1 MTLGQAT
8 LERLQSRGLVRRLE
22 AGQVL
27 FTKGDAP
34 DGMYVLLSGRCSATG
49 DGEEQHFIEPGELFG
64 ELAPLGGG
72 RRTATITATEASEV
86 LRIAAEEIRDS
97 DLPREV
103 VWSWLEDVARRG
115 RDIKEQQEGL
125 IEDKAT
131 RRAVQRMRMPSVDLI
146 REIALRLLPEGLE
159 GYIEGGAG
167 DELTA
172 RANEAAWR
180 AVELVPHVLTG
191 VRHRD
196 SSVEVL
202 GRRLPHP
209 LIVAPTGF
217 QRLTHPDGEVACARG
232 ARAAG
237 AVYCLS
243 TFATTSA
250 KELAT
255 KVPDLDWWFQLYWF
269 TDRDLNWALVENAI
283 AAGANAIV
291 LTVDLATLGSRER
304 DHHSGFSLRGSMV
317 VPNVAET
324 GRHPTAALAP
334 VWATLDPGVC
344 WQDLDELVQRA
355 GVPVIVKGL
364 VRGDDA
370 LRAAELG
377 AAAVVVS
384 NHGGRQ
390 LDTALATATA
400 LPEVVDAVGGRIDVL
415 VDGGIR
421 RGTDIVK
428 ALALGAQAVLI
439 GRPPLWGLAA
449 GGADGVQH
457 VIELLANEF
466 DNALALLGATSRRE
480 LDRSLL
486 K

>member
-1 MTLGQAT
+1 MTLGKAT
-8 LERLQSRGLVRRLE
+8 LEGLQSRGLVRRLE
-22 AGQVL
+22 AGEVL
-27 FTKGDAP
+27 FSRGDTP
-34 DGMYVLLSGRCSATG
+34 DGMYVLLSGRCSASG
-49 DGEEQHFIEPGELFG
+49 DGEEEHFIEPGELFG

-72 RRTATITATEASEV
+72 VRTATVTATEGGDV
-86 LRIAAEEIRDS
+86 LRITAEDVRDS

-125 IEDKAT
+125 IEEMAT

-146 REIALRLLPEGLE
+146 RQIALRLLPEGLE

-167 DELTA
+167 DELTLS
-172 RANEAAWR
+172 ANEAAWR
-180 AVELVPHVLTG
+180 AVELAPHVLTG
-191 VRHRD
+191 VRDRD

-217 QRLTHPDGEVACARG
+217 QRLIHPDGEIACARG

-237 AVYCLS
+237 AVFCLS

-250 KELAT
+250 KELAAQL
-255 KVPDLDWWFQLYWF
+255 PDLDWWFQLYWF
-269 TDRDLNWALVENAI
+269 TDRDLNWGLVDNAV
-283 AAGANAIV
+283 AAGAKAIV

-324 GRHPTAALAP
+324 GRHPTAKLAP

-344 WQDLDELVQRA
+344 WQDLDELVERA

-370 LRAAELG
+370 RRAADSG

-390 LDTALATATA
+390 LDTAVAAASA
-400 LPEVVDAVGGRIDVL
+400 LPEVVDAVDGRIDVL

-421 RGTDIVK
+421 RGSDIVK

-466 DNALALLGATSRRE
+466 DNALALLGATSAGE

-486 K
+486 R

>member
-8 LERLQSRGLVRRLE
+8 LAGLQSRGLVRRLD
-22 AGQVL
+22 AGEVL
-27 FTKGDAP
+27 FTRGDAP

-72 RRTATITATEASEV
+72 RRTATVAATEASEV
-86 LRIAAEEIRDS
+86 LRITAEEIRES

-125 IEDKAT
+125 LEETAT

-146 REIALRLLPEGLE
+146 RQIALRQLPEGLE

-167 DELTA
+167 DELTL
-172 RANEAAWR
+172 RANEEAWH
-180 AVELVPHVLTG
+180 ALELAPHVLTG
-191 VRHRD
+191 VRERD
-196 SSVEVL
+196 PSVEVL
-202 GRRLPHP
+202 GRRRPHP
-209 LIVAPTGF
+209 LIVGPTGF
-217 QRLTHPDGEVACARG
+217 QRLIHPDAEVASARG

-237 AVYCLS
+237 AVFCLS

-255 KVPDLDWWFQLYWF
+255 KLPGLDWWFQLYWF
-269 TDRDLNWALVENAI
+269 TDRDLNWALVDNAV
-283 AAGANAIV
+283 AAGAKAIV

-324 GRHPTAALAP
+324 GRHPTAKLAP
-334 VWATLDPGVC
+334 VWAMLDPGIC
-344 WQDLDELVQRA
+344 WQDLEELVQRA
-355 GVPVIVKGL
+355 AVPVIVKGL
-364 VRGDDA
+364 ARGDDA
-370 LRAAELG
+370 RRAADLG

-390 LDTALATATA
+390 LDTAVATATA
-400 LPEVVDAVGGRIDVL
+400 LPEVVDAVDGRVDVL

-428 ALALGAQAVLI
+428 ALALGARAVLI

-449 GGADGVQH
+449 GGADGVQQ

-466 DNALALLGATSRRE
+466 DNALALLGATSAGD

-486 K
+486 R

>member
-1 MTLGQAT
+1 M
-8 LERLQSRGLVRRLE
+8 
-22 AGQVL
+22 
-27 FTKGDAP
+27 
-34 DGMYVLLSGRCSATG
+34 
-49 DGEEQHFIEPGELFG
+49 
-64 ELAPLGGG
+64 
-72 RRTATITATEASEV
+72 
-86 LRIAAEEIRDS
+86 
-97 DLPREV
+97 
-103 VWSWLEDVARRG
+103 WSWLEDVARRG
-115 RDIKEQQEGL
+115 RDIQEQQAGL

-131 RRAVQRMRMPSVDLI
+131 RRAVQRMRMPSVDLM
-146 REIALRLLPEGLE
+146 RQVALRLLPEGLE

-167 DELTA
+167 DEITL
-172 RANEAAWR
+172 RANEAAWS
-180 AVELVPHVLTG
+180 AHELVPHALTG
-191 VRHRD
+191 VRDRD
-196 SSVEVL
+196 SSVDVL

-217 QRLTHPDGEVACARG
+217 QQLIHPDGEVACARG

-237 AVYCLS
+237 AVFCLS

-255 KVPDLDWWFQLYWF
+255 RLPDLDWWFQLYWF
-269 TDRDLNWALVENAI
+269 TDRDLNWALVENAV
-283 AAGANAIV
+283 AAGAKAIV

-304 DHHSGFSLRGSMV
+304 DRHSGFSLRGNMV

-324 GRHPTAALAP
+324 GLHPTAKLAP

-344 WQDLDELVQRA
+344 WQDLEELVQRA
-355 GVPVIVKGL
+355 GVPVVVKGL

-370 LRAAELG
+370 CRAADSG

-400 LPEVVDAVGGRIDVL
+400 LPEVVDAVGGRIEVL

-421 RGTDIVK
+421 HGIDIVK
-428 ALALGAQAVLI
+428 ALALGAEAVLI

-457 VIELLANEF
+457 VVELLATEF
-466 DNALALLGATSRRE
+466 DNALALLGVTSARE

-486 K
+486 H

>member
-1 MTLGQAT
+1 MSVGKRTLGG
-8 LERLQSRGLVRRLE
+8 LKSGSLVRRLE

-27 FTKGDAP
+27 FHRGDTP
-34 DGMYVLLSGRCSATG
+34 DGMYVLLSGRCSASG
-49 DGEEQHFIEPGELFG
+49 EDEEQHIIEPGELFG

-72 RRTATITATEASEV
+72 RRTATVTATEASEV
-86 LRIAAEEIRDS
+86 LRIAPEEIREL

-103 VWSWLEDVARRG
+103 LWSWLEDVARRG
-115 RDIKEQQEGL
+115 RDIQEQQAGL
-125 IEDKAT
+125 VEDKAT

-146 REIALRLLPEGLE
+146 RQIALRLLPEGLE

-167 DELTA
+167 DEITL

-180 AVELVPHVLTG
+180 ALELVPHVLSG
-191 VRHRD
+191 VRDRD
-196 SSVEVL
+196 ASVEVI
-202 GRRLPHP
+202 GRRLRHP

-217 QRLTHPDGEVACARG
+217 QRLIHPDGEIACARG
-232 ARAAG
+232 AGAAG
-237 AVYCLS
+237 AVFCLS

-250 KELAT
+250 KELHAAL
-255 KVPDLDWWFQLYWF
+255 PDLDWWFQLYWF
-269 TDRDLNWALVENAI
+269 TDRDLNWALVDNAT
-283 AAGANAIV
+283 AAGAKAIV

-304 DHHSGFSLRGSMV
+304 DLHSGFSLRGSMV

-324 GRHPTAALAP
+324 GRHPTARLAP
-334 VWATLDPGVC
+334 VWATLDAGVC
-344 WQDLDELVQRA
+344 WQDLDQLVQRA
-355 GVPVIVKGL
+355 AVPVIVKGVL
-364 VRGDDA
+364 RGEDA
-370 LRAAELG
+370 RRAADSG

-390 LDTALATATA
+390 LDSALATATA
-400 LPEVVDAVGGRIDVL
+400 LPAVVDAVGGQIEVL

-428 ALALGAQAVLI
+428 ALALGAKAVLI

-457 VIELLANEF
+457 VVELLATEF
-466 DNALALLGATSRRE
+466 DNALALSGVTSARE
-480 LDRSLL
+480 LDSSVFH
-486 K
+486 

>member
-1 MTLGQAT
+1 MAVGKAT
-8 LERLQSRGLVRRLE
+8 PEGLKSQGLVRRLE

-27 FTKGDAP
+27 FSKGDTP
-34 DGMYVLLSGRCSATG
+34 DGMYVLLSGRCSAS
-49 DGEEQHFIEPGELFG
+49 GEDEQQHFIEPGELFG

-72 RRTATITATEASEV
+72 HRTATVTATQASEV
-86 LRIAAEEIRDS
+86 LRIAPEEIRES

-103 VWSWLEDVARRG
+103 MWGWLEDVARRG
-115 RDIKEQQEGL
+115 RDIQEQQAGL
-125 IEDKAT
+125 IEETAT

-146 REIALRLLPEGLE
+146 RQIALRLLPEGLE

-167 DELTA
+167 DEITL

-180 AVELVPHVLTG
+180 DLELVPHVLTG
-191 VRHRD
+191 VRDRD
-196 SSVEVL
+196 PSVEVL

-217 QRLTHPDGEVACARG
+217 QRLVHPDGEIACARG

-237 AVYCLS
+237 AQFCLS

-250 KELAT
+250 KELQAEQ
-255 KVPDLDWWFQLYWF
+255 PDLDWWFQLYWF
-269 TDRDLNWALVENAI
+269 TDRDLNWALVDNAI
-283 AAGANAIV
+283 EAGAKAIV

-304 DHHSGFSLRGSMV
+304 DHLSGFSLRGSMV

-324 GRHPTAALAP
+324 GRHPTAKLAP

-344 WQDLDELVQRA
+344 WQDLEELVRRA
-355 GVPVIVKGL
+355 AVPVIVKGL
-364 VRGDDA
+364 MRGDDA
-370 LRAAELG
+370 RRAADLG

-390 LDTALATATA
+390 LDTGLATATA
-400 LPEVVDAVGGRIDVL
+400 LPQLVDAVGEQIDVL

-421 RGTDIVK
+421 RGADIAK
-428 ALALGAQAVLI
+428 ALALGAKAVLI

-449 GGADGVQH
+449 GGGDGVQH
-457 VIELLANEF
+457 VVELLASEF
-466 DNALALLGATSRRE
+466 DNALALLGVSSARE

-486 K
+486 H